1 MIIKNIIEQVETS
14 NRPIAKIIKHS
25 GNNKAIAIG
34 LKKGMIWPDHKTSV
48 PAILIVVDG
57 RVTYREGN
65 KAVALDKYDNFD
77 IPVDITHALEAQE
90 DSLCILLQG

>member
-25 GNNKAIAIG
+25 GNNKAVAIA
-34 LKKGMIWPDHKTSV
+34 LKTGMIWPDHKTPV

-90 DSLCILLQG
+90 DSLCLLLQG